1 MQTYRYNT
9 SKNKILYVILLHWH
23 LIALK
28 CITAML
34 YVAPLV
40 SLCERL
46 VMLSMYDRQWDIFA
60 RRDNR
65 TMQQQRQQQKEKKN
79 RQQHKAATAMAIAIE
94 SVSMIALK
102 YFIRMVDLHWFVHV
116 YHFFLFHFFNVIFL
130 HIHYLIGL
138 ETVRGERAWKKC
150 GHVKFYCQPNNV
162 YTNKLCYNSLSFF
175 YSFNAVEG

>member
-1 MQTYRYNT
+1 MHNGDAICGSVSIIVWAPCDVKYVWSSVRYFCAERQSYDAT
-9 SKNKILYVILLHWH
+9 
-23 LIALK
+23 
-28 CITAML
+28 TA
-34 YVAPLV
+34 
-40 SLCERL
+40 STTEG
-46 VMLSMYDRQWDIFA
+46 
-60 RRDNR
+60 
-65 TMQQQRQQQKEKKN
+65 EKN